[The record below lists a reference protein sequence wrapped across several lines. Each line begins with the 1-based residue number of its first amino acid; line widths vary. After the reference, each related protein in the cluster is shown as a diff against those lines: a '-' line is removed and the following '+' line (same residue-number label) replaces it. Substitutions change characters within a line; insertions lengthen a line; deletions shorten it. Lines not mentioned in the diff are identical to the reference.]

1 MEVAV
6 VERYSFESR
15 SYILTNVLDCVASA
29 KTWICVKYN
38 ISESDLEI
46 TNCGKITI
54 ISFTDSDSSD
64 MYSYRITE
72 MSVCKVE
79 FSR

>member
-15 SYILTNVLDCVASA
+15 SYILTSVWDCVVSA
-29 KTWICVKYN
+29 KTWICIKHI
-38 ISESDLEI
+38 ISEEDFEVTTS
-46 TNCGKITI
+46 GKITLL
-54 ISFTDSDSSD
+54 SFTDTDSGYV
-64 MYSYRITE
+64 YSYRITE
-72 MSVCKVE
+72 MPICKVE

>member
-15 SYILTNVLDCVASA
+15 SYILTNVWDCVSSA
-29 KTWICVKYN
+29 KTWICLKHN
-38 ISESDLEI
+38 ISEEDLEV
-46 TNCGKITI
+46 TLLEKITL
-54 ISFTDSDSSD
+54 ISFTDSDSGD
-64 MYSYRITE
+64 MHSYRITE
-72 MSVCKVE
+72 MPVCKVE

>member
-15 SYILTNVLDCVASA
+15 SYILTNVWDCVTSA
-29 KTWICVKYN
+29 KTWICIKHN
-38 ISESDLEI
+38 ISESEVEVKD
-46 TNCGKITI
+46 CGKITFY
-54 ISFTDSDSSD
+54 SFTDPDSGD

-72 MSVCKVE
+72 MPVCKVE